1 MVKMAKRKNWY
12 SKELAEKER
21 RRKEREKIDAENAKS
36 SLAAY
41 LRLLREKQGL
51 TQSEVADKLDMQRNT
66 YSHYET
72 GRNKPSV
79 EQLYYLS
86 KIFDTDIEKLVNVY
100 VYRND
105 ENLDLIKLLNE
116 EEKIDLNTIED
127 FKKVFDS
134 LTNDNKAYREFL
146 EYMQVNGTSKKDGI
160 DIDVEEMVFYYKHCS
175 TVERMMIKSLLQKIY
190 ISSRYMD

>member
-1 MVKMAKRKNWY
+1 MAKRKNWY

>member
-1 MVKMAKRKNWY
+1 MAKRKNWY

-146 EYMQVNGTSKKDGI
+146 EYMQVKGTSKKDDI

>member
-1 MVKMAKRKNWY
+1 MAKRKNWY

-21 RRKEREKIDAENAKS
+21 RRQEREKIDAENAKS

-41 LRLLREKQGL
+41 LRLLREKKGL
-51 TQSEVADKLDMQRNT
+51 TQSEVAEKLDMQRNA

-86 KIFDTDIEKLVNVY
+86 KIFNIDIEKLVNVY

-146 EYMQVNGTSKKDGI
+146 EYMQVKGTSKKDGI

-190 ISSRYMD
+190 VSSRYMD

>member
-51 TQSEVADKLDMQRNT
+51 TQSEVAEKLDMQRNA

-86 KIFDTDIEKLVNVY
+86 KIFNIDIEKLVNVY

-116 EEKIDLNTIED
+116 EEKIDLNIIED

-146 EYMQVNGTSKKDGI
+146 EHMQVKGISKKDGVNI
-160 DIDVEEMVFYYKHCS
+160 DEEEMIFYYEHC
-175 TVERMMIKSLLQKIY
+175 TDIEKMMIKSLLQRIY
-190 ISSRYMD
+190 ISSRYM

>member
-51 TQSEVADKLDMQRNT
+51 TQSEVADKLDMQRNA

-105 ENLDLIKLLNE
+105 ENLDLIKLINE
-116 EEKIDLNTIED
+116 EDKLDLNTLED

-146 EYMQVNGTSKKDGI
+146 EHMQVKGISKKDGVN
-160 DIDVEEMVFYYKHCS
+160 IDVEEMIFYYEHC
-175 TVERMMIKSLLQKIY
+175 TDIEKMMIKSLLQRIY
-190 ISSRYMD
+190 ISSRYM

>member
-146 EYMQVNGTSKKDGI
+146 EYMQVKGTSKKDDI

>member
-190 ISSRYMD
+190 ISSRYMQ

>member
-1 MVKMAKRKNWY
+1 MAKRKNWY

-21 RRKEREKIDAENAKS
+21 RRQEREKIDAENAKS

-41 LRLLREKQGL
+41 LRLLREKKGL
-51 TQSEVADKLDMQRNT
+51 TQSEVAEKLDMQRNA

-86 KIFDTDIEKLVNVY
+86 KIFNIDIEKLVNVY

-146 EYMQVNGTSKKDGI
+146 EYMQVKGNSKKDGI

>member
-1 MVKMAKRKNWY
+1 MAKRKNWY

-41 LRLLREKQGL
+41 LRLLREKKGL
-51 TQSEVADKLDMQRNT
+51 TQSEVAEKLDMQRNA

-86 KIFDTDIEKLVNVY
+86 KIFNIDIEKLVNVY

-146 EYMQVNGTSKKDGI
+146 EYMQVKGTSKKDGI

-190 ISSRYMD
+190 VSSRYMD

>member
-1 MVKMAKRKNWY
+1 MAKRKNWY

-190 ISSRYMD
+190 ISSRYMQ

>member
-21 RRKEREKIDAENAKS
+21 RRQEREKIDAENAKS

-41 LRLLREKQGL
+41 LRLLREKKGL
-51 TQSEVADKLDMQRNT
+51 TQSEVAEKLDMQRNA

-86 KIFDTDIEKLVNVY
+86 KIFNIDIEKLVNVY

-146 EYMQVNGTSKKDGI
+146 EYMQVKGTSKKDGI

>member
-21 RRKEREKIDAENAKS
+21 RRKEREQIDAENAKS

-41 LRLLREKQGL
+41 LRLLREKKGL
-51 TQSEVADKLDMQRNT
+51 TQSEVAEKLDMQRNA

-86 KIFDTDIEKLVNVY
+86 KIFNIDIEKLVNVY

-146 EYMQVNGTSKKDGI
+146 EYMQVKGTSKKDGI

>member
-1 MVKMAKRKNWY
+1 MAKRKNWY

-41 LRLLREKQGL
+41 LRLLREKKGL
-51 TQSEVADKLDMQRNT
+51 TQSEVAEKLDMQRNA

-86 KIFDTDIEKLVNVY
+86 KIFNIDIEKLVNVY

-146 EYMQVNGTSKKDGI
+146 EYMQVKGTSKKDGI

>member
-1 MVKMAKRKNWY
+1 MAKRKNWY

-41 LRLLREKQGL
+41 LRLLREKKGL
-51 TQSEVADKLDMQRNT
+51 TQSEVAEKLDMQRNA

-86 KIFDTDIEKLVNVY
+86 KIFNIDIEKLVNVY

-116 EEKIDLNTIED
+116 EEKIDLNTIEN

-146 EYMQVNGTSKKDGI
+146 EYMQVKGTSKKDGI

-190 ISSRYMD
+190 ISSRYMN

>member
-1 MVKMAKRKNWY
+1 MAKRKNWY

-21 RRKEREKIDAENAKS
+21 RRQEREKIDAENAKS

-41 LRLLREKQGL
+41 LRLLREKKGL
-51 TQSEVADKLDMQRNT
+51 TQSEVAEKLDMQRNA

-86 KIFDTDIEKLVNVY
+86 KIFNIDIEKLVNVY

-116 EEKIDLNTIED
+116 EEKIDLNTIEN

-146 EYMQVNGTSKKDGI
+146 EYMQVKGTSKKDGI

>member
-1 MVKMAKRKNWY
+1 MAKRKNWY

-21 RRKEREKIDAENAKS
+21 RRQEREKIDAENAKS

-41 LRLLREKQGL
+41 LRLLREKKGL
-51 TQSEVADKLDMQRNT
+51 TQSEVAEKLDMQRNA

-86 KIFDTDIEKLVNVY
+86 KIFNIDIEKLVNVY

-146 EYMQVNGTSKKDGI
+146 EYMQVKGTSKKDGI

>member
-1 MVKMAKRKNWY
+1 MAKRKNWY

-21 RRKEREKIDAENAKS
+21 RRQEREKIDAENAKS

-41 LRLLREKQGL
+41 LRLLREKKGL
-51 TQSEVADKLDMQRNT
+51 TQSEVAEKLDMQRNA

-86 KIFDTDIEKLVNVY
+86 KIFNIDIEKLVNVY

-105 ENLDLIKLLNE
+105 ENMDLIKLLNE

-146 EYMQVNGTSKKDGI
+146 EYMQVKGTSKKDGI

>member
-1 MVKMAKRKNWY
+1 MAKRKNWY

-105 ENLDLIKLLNE
+105 ENLDLIKLINE
-116 EEKIDLNTIED
+116 EDKLDLNTLED

-146 EYMQVNGTSKKDGI
+146 EHMQVNGTSKKDGI

-190 ISSRYMD
+190 ISSRYMQ

>member
-1 MVKMAKRKNWY
+1 MPEVP
-12 SKELAEKER
+12 R
-21 RRKEREKIDAENAKS
+21 RRRQEREKIDAENAKS

-51 TQSEVADKLDMQRNT
+51 TQSEVADKLDMQRNA

-86 KIFDTDIEKLVNVY
+86 KIFNIDIEKLVNVY

-146 EYMQVNGTSKKDGI
+146 EYMQVKGTSKKDGI

-190 ISSRYMD
+190 VSSRYMD